1 LLERAALGPRLLNL
15 LQLECTCWIL
25 VRTPQSLAPYPG
37 CFALA
42 ELPLE
47 EVLVGARG
55 TWASLAEPAAAGV
68 HSVTPQQQQR
78 QQLQIGNY
86 IRRK

>member
-1 LLERAALGPRLLNL
+1 
-15 LQLECTCWIL
+15 

-68 HSVTPQQQQR
+68 HSVTPRQQQR

-86 IRRK
+86 TRRK